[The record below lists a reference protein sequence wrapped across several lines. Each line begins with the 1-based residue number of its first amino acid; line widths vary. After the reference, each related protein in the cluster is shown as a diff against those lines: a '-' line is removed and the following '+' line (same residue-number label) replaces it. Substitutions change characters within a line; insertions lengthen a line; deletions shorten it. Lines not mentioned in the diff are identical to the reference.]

1 MNLRF
6 LHVSLLGT
14 WFAAVVLAQALPL
27 QAAAEELWLKG
38 NIAPQGGAAL
48 TNTGGALWQGQVTLN
63 DDNVFLFSDKY
74 VYFECPE
81 RSYRSS
87 NIRINGGT
95 YTVTFNMDSK
105 EWKFEAP
112 TDEYRI
118 SAFGSSVCNGQG
130 ADGNKGYAWLYG
142 QQLAERAGITNP
154 LQQVS
159 ENPFYVS
166 GLSIGGN
173 NTQNLLDR
181 YDELTRNYS
190 RYVIVG
196 LSMGNEGIHESGNKQ
211 ATMEQFSNNMQRI
224 ISRIK
229 GDGMVPV
236 VMNNY
241 TRGDFT
247 QEDYFYIKQM
257 NLLIHEWDV
266 ASVNT
271 LGAIDDGAGHWASG
285 YQQDNAHPTTNG
297 HREFFYAMP
306 PSLFD
311 ALASG
316 KPQPERKMD
325 GSMLLDNGKYLKF
338 RGEGTVHP
346 FTVSV
351 RVRGA
356 QAGRLLT
363 LTLTSG
369 TRFGHVDIDEEGHV
383 VYTNPT
389 NRTQTS
395 AGTLDNDQWHTVTL
409 THYFAQ
415 GRTLLYLD
423 GEAAGEQR
431 EKLNALADV
440 TLGDVDNTDTQRMW
454 SELFF
459 WRAALSPEEVQAVCD
474 GMMLKSS
481 LELYVPAVSPLS
493 NRAMSMN
500 SFEASPGMSE
510 VEEGEEGDPQASN
523 GIVTSG
529 RARFTVLTPRM
540 IRIQWSTRQNF
551 EDRPTFAVI
560 NRDLPVPSYTT
571 REEDGYLYIETS
583 ELTLRYRVGAT
594 INALMKSPNSL
605 SITMKLNGRDVVWY
619 PGKED
624 ALNLKG
630 TRRTLD
636 GGSGDNYR
644 YDLENG
650 IISRAGWALID
661 ESPKTKRGDGSTTF
675 AFEGDVDGIEWLA
688 EPVDKNAYDWYF
700 MGYGHDYKAAIGDYV
715 KIAGRQPMP
724 PLYALGYWYSK
735 YQRYSQQDFLNL
747 ASEIRRNNIPIDVMI
762 MDMDWHL
769 DGWTGWTWNKELI
782 PNPEGLIRW
791 MHNQGLKVALNLH
804 PADGVASYEDHYGEI
819 SAETGLAENGRVP
832 WKLEDGSFYRAMFKY
847 IIRERESQG
856 VDFWWLDWQQNLT
869 SNFTEGLGETFWCN
883 HVFYNDMR
891 LNRTDRRPFI
901 FHRWGGL
908 GSHRYP
914 IGFSGDTY
922 GTFGSLAFQPY
933 FTATASNVCFGYW
946 GHDIGGHLQ
955 LGDPNPELMLRWL
968 QFGAFSP
975 IFRTHGASQWGNER
989 RIWKYE
995 NFPLMLDVVN
1005 LRYQLMPYIYTAAR
1019 QAYDTGIS
1027 ICRPLY
1033 YEWPEEKEAYR
1044 REGEYMFG
1052 DNILVSP
1059 IVTEAEADGT
1069 TWHETWLP
1077 EGQWYDVCQ
1086 HKLVDGNQVIS
1097 RNYRAEE
1104 IPWFIKAGTVIPCNP
1119 SVSNLKSRPDELIL
1133 MVAPTSHPSPVTS
1146 SLYEDEGD
1154 TQAYIDGAYTM
1165 TSLSCSSSGD
1175 DHQLI
1180 IGPAEGTF
1188 VGQPTERSYQV
1199 VFLGVTKAPKC
1210 VAINGQLTDNWNY
1223 DEQTG
1228 NVTVNVAVTPA
1239 SEQTVVT
1246 ISQSEESI
1254 VEIMDLSTPDASSES
1269 KYYDLQGREVS
1280 KAEGQRSKGL
1290 YIIATTGRDAKCK
1303 IVK

>member
-1 MNLRF
+1 MKR
-6 LHVSLLGT
+6 LLSIC
-14 WFAAVVLAQALPL
+14 FVLLAVAHSAAS
-27 QAAAEELWLKG
+27 EELWLKG
-38 NIAPQGGAAL
+38 NIAPQGGVAL
-48 TNTGGALWQGQVTLN
+48 TNTDGAVWQQEVTL
-63 DDNVFLFSDKY
+63 DDSRVFLFSDKY
-74 VYFECPE
+74 VYFECPD
-81 RSYRSS
+81 RNYRSA

-95 YTVTFNMDSK
+95 YHVTFNMDTQQWS
-105 EWKFEAP
+105 FEAP

-142 QQLAERAGITNP
+142 QQLAERYSSGAS
-154 LQQVS
+154 QH
-159 ENPFYVS
+159 PFYVS

-173 NTQNLLDR
+173 NTRNLLDR

-190 RYVIVG
+190 RYVIIG
-196 LSMGNEGIHESGNKQ
+196 LSMGNEGIHESSNKE
-211 ATMEQFSNNMQRI
+211 ATLSQFSSNMQTLIARI
-224 ISRIK
+224 EA
-229 GDGMVPV
+229 DGMVPV

-247 QEDYFYIKQM
+247 AEDYSYIKRM
-257 NLLIHEWDV
+257 NMLIHEWDV

-285 YQQDNAHPTTNG
+285 YQQDNAHPTTGG

-311 ALASG
+311 ALAAG
-316 KPQPERKMD
+316 KAQPERQMS
-325 GSMLLDNGKYLKF
+325 GSMKLAQGGYLKF
-338 RGEGTVHP
+338 RGEGTIHP

-351 RVRGA
+351 RVKGA

-363 LTLTSG
+363 LALTTG
-369 TRFGHVDIDEEGHV
+369 TRFGRVDVDAEGHV

-389 NRTQTS
+389 NRTLTS
-395 AGTLDNDQWHTVTL
+395 VGMLDDGQWHTVTL
-409 THYFAQ
+409 THYYAQ

-423 GEAAGEQR
+423 GNVVGEQR
-431 EKLNALADV
+431 ERLNALADV
-440 TLGDVDNTDTQRMW
+440 TVGDVDDSSTQRQW

-459 WRAALSPEEVQAVCD
+459 WRAALSPEEVQGICD

-481 LELYVPAVSPLS
+481 LELYVPALSPLA

-500 SFEASPGMSE
+500 SINHQGADTPSDP
-510 VEEGEEGDPQASN
+510 DDTDPDTPQASS
-523 GIVTSG
+523 GIITSG

-560 NRDLPVPSYTT
+560 NRQLPVPAYTT
-571 REEDGYLYIETS
+571 REENGYLYIETD
-583 ELTLRYRVGAT
+583 ELTLRYKVGST
-594 INALMKSPNSL
+594 ISPLMKSPNNL
-605 SITMKLNGRDVVWY
+605 CITMQLGGRDVLWY

-644 YDLENG
+644 NDLEDG
-650 IISRAGWALID
+650 IISRSGWAVID

-675 AFEGDVDGIEWLA
+675 AFEGQVDGIDWLA

-700 MGYGHDYKAAIGDYV
+700 MGYGHDYKGAIGDYIQ
-715 KIAGRQPMP
+715 IAGRQPMP

-735 YQRYSQQDFLNL
+735 YQRYSQQDFINL
-747 ASEIRRNNIPIDVMI
+747 TNEMRRNEIPIDVMI

-769 DGWTGWTWNKELI
+769 DGWTGWTWNKSLI
-782 PNPEGLIRW
+782 PNPEGLLNW

-804 PADGVASYEDHYGEI
+804 PADGVGSHEDHFGEI
-819 SAETGLAENGRVP
+819 SAATGLNENGRVP
-832 WKLEDGSFYRAMFKY
+832 WKLEEPSFYRAMFQY
-847 IIRERESQG
+847 IIREREQQG

-869 SNFTEGLGETFWCN
+869 SNYTDGLGETFWCN

-891 LNRTDRRPFI
+891 LNRTDRRPLI
-901 FHRWGGL
+901 FHRWGGM

-946 GHDIGGHLQ
+946 GHDLGGHLQ
-955 LGDPNPELMLRWL
+955 LGDPNPELMLRWM
-968 QFGAFSP
+968 QYGAFSP
-975 IFRTHGASQWGNER
+975 IFRTHGASQWNNER
-989 RIWKYE
+989 RIWKYD
-995 NFPLMLDVVN
+995 NFPLLLDAVE

-1033 YEWPEEKEAYR
+1033 YEWPEENEAYR

-1052 DNILVSP
+1052 DDILVSP
-1059 IVTEAEADGT
+1059 IVTPADADGT
-1069 TWHETWLP
+1069 TYHQTWLP
-1077 EGQWYDVCQ
+1077 EGEWFDVCQ
-1086 HKLVDGNQVIS
+1086 QKLVGGKQVVS
-1097 RNYRAEE
+1097 RNYLPEE
-1104 IPWFIKAGTVIPCNP
+1104 IPWFIKAGAVIPCNP
-1119 SVSNLKSRPDELIL
+1119 AVSNLKNRPGEMIL
-1133 MVAPTSHPSPVTS
+1133 MVAPGGEGSTQ
-1146 SLYEDEGD
+1146 LYEDDGD
-1154 TQAYIDGAYTM
+1154 TQDYINGAYTM
-1165 TSLSCSSSGD
+1165 TSLTNTPVADGR
-1175 DHQLI
+1175 QLT
-1180 IGPAEGTF
+1180 IGAAVGSFE
-1188 VGQPTERSYQV
+1188 GQPSSRVYQV
-1199 VFLGVTKAPKC
+1199 VFLGVGHEPASAT
-1210 VAINGQLTDNWNY
+1210 INGQPAADWSF
-1223 DEQTG
+1223 DKASG
-1228 NVTVNVAVTPA
+1228 NVTVNVPA
-1239 SEQTVVT
+1239 TSCLQPTTVA
-1246 ISQSEESI
+1246 ISQVSQGVKD
-1254 VEIMDLSTPDASSES
+1254 VEQSTLNVQRV
-1269 KYYDLQGREVS
+1269 YDLQGRQANV
-1280 KAEGQRSKGL
+1280 QRSTLNVHRLQKGV
-1290 YIIATTGRDAKCK
+1290 YIINGKKT
-1303 IVK
+1303 VLP